1 MNDLSPASAEWWS
14 LVEGEADALYMRWQ
28 LASPLDRIRIV
39 PEVSATLGLAA
50 YQRLEARA
58 YQMLVRAVPEQIH
71 QDLVASRH
79 ISTVALLYRVLC
91 LFQPGGLAERQQ
103 LLQGLTAPPAVSSFA
118 DLSNGLRRWFRWF
131 GRCGRLGVQ
140 VPDASLL
147 LHGVDQLAA
156 KLVAS
161 DAQLSFRMAMLR
173 NTLRLD
179 YTPVVEAVAE
189 YAKAVQAEAE
199 LMSISGGDDPK
210 KRPRVAALSRP
221 PCNFW
226 MTPQGCANG
235 RACQHH
241 HDLQAV
247 QGVGRCWECSS
258 EQHMRPECPV
268 YKKRT
273 EGSEGGDKRREEGK
287 GAGKD
292 KGKKGK
298 GKFKDGKD
306 KEVEVSK
313 EQDKGKGKDGQRK
326 WGSCFLCGSMDHKKP
341 DCPLK
346 KPKVAAAAVAPEV
359 ASSEAAAASA
369 SASAGPSSAQLVDE
383 AVRALKSFRVSAL
396 KSSGVPLGLGG
407 SRVELKSGFGD
418 SDRVEGSERR
428 GLIDG
433 GATHPLRQGYEEEFR
448 GAVPTR
454 VGLAS
459 GSTTLHLSPVNT
471 LLSKDPVDPI
481 IPLHAV
487 CSELGYRATW
497 DGESGCVL
505 THPKSGRLDI
515 KMVAG
520 CPELP
525 ASKVESMI
533 KQLEQLRATKVL
545 RAVSV
550 LNLRGEA
557 GEEVELPDVLSAHV
571 GDIIGI
577 EVGLPK
583 WASRSFPHLDPES
596 VSALVPNLVVDT
608 VLLPF
613 NRRKRRQVECAKGV
627 MLHLF
632 GGSKQWGAAPG
643 RVSLS
648 VDWQRGV
655 DFDAVYPFLLQLAV
669 KGRVEGVVG
678 FLPDVR
684 PGSELL
690 YLKVCMLVA
699 VARAARERDNVFVA
713 LGLKTPKD
721 ESLLSWF
728 EAGQEVLGDLHVAE
742 AQNIRLPRSCVGVAS
757 CGQHLDSLG
766 CACNVEVHTSSWQV
780 FEGLHRTCGG
790 SAASVTKLLGL
801 AWLDWVRDP
810 ETVVSDGLDREGL
823 LLDLIEAE
831 LDSGQ
836 DEPRLAKASS
846 LEAFKSHV
854 LACHRPYRSDCRV
867 CLESRSRARKHTR
880 SPSGPVNTLT
890 ADVAGPFAAGLDVK
904 QEARYALV
912 TVFSQAVEESD
923 PSDFPLPS
931 YEEGLELLE
940 SEETDEVDEELSE
953 REAREADDRN
963 AHWREVMAK
972 CKEPA
977 RIRNFIQAI
986 PLSRKNH
993 HQVLLG
999 LQKCYTRLKHLG
1011 FEPTRFHSDRGKEFM
1026 GEAVTRWIL
1035 ARDMMK
1041 TTTSGDDPAGN
1052 GKVEAA
1058 VNVFKAETRALL
1070 HAADLGPRYWPLAA
1084 RHWAED
1090 LFRKACRSAGS
1101 ESPELVPFGARVM
1114 VRKRSWKIDSWST
1127 RVCPA
1132 RVLGPSP
1139 DLLSGYLVL
1148 PENPEDGKSLLISNV
1163 LFSQVRSPGIVT
1175 LDGVVEAAPFE
1186 GSGKTDGAPAPSAAA
1201 NVEQPDVEK
1210 IPTRSDADSE
1220 LLYEPV
1226 GSSERT
1232 YASGDYWLFDKDKSE
1247 VTRDLGPERVTI
1259 AEFVEGGKTIKVDR
1273 WKDSGKQFLSED
1285 HTQLWVGKTVFRVL
1299 TRGGVRAV
1307 TLLQTPSDTFLNTA
1321 SSESPQTSLLEPKF
1335 GACPSVFYNQGAP
1348 FECWCADR
1356 DCEVCRVKYCTPVL
1370 TVCESSVVSEARS
1383 AHEELSVGAGRL
1395 AALTGNLVVGSG
1407 PKLAALRVIG
1417 SSFGGTQR
1425 ALQPPRGDPVR
1436 RYAVEWAE
1444 ISEATATAW
1453 REAPEIVSEAL
1464 LQHEPG
1470 LTWRSLAEDYVVNQ
1484 LWLDIPDRPPQ
1495 DIFAGSTLI
1504 ARARVFV
1511 EAGNGAGL
1519 EVLTRR
1525 CKRVAF
1531 EEPGDANLLC
1541 DERLARQRFDA
1552 ASMRALVD
1560 LLPEL
1565 QFGDHAGPSPGV
1577 VEAENPPHL
1586 FVAGVHVSGGKIEV
1600 TRSCSDLPAVVR
1612 YMTAFVRANIDVPF
1626 AAVSLSDGS
1635 LLAPCR
1641 DVHNKRGSW
1650 NITLPL
1656 NGGALWI
1663 EDPECEEAEAEWVEC
1678 LPKSGT
1684 HVKGTERLEPA
1695 AAEQLELLGFPI
1707 SRVRNHRFGGDEAD
1721 FGEDSNGADCPSQGL
1736 VTSNA
1741 SACGVSARV
1750 SLLSLLASS
1759 VVPVGERSADQLDD
1773 EFCLLDGDGQPS
1785 HRSLEAEFDFEALL
1799 DSAHRLRQVLHHEEK
1814 ALVEEASCGGGL
1826 ESVETVG
1833 YLRKQVLALERAVEV
1848 HAVDQG
1854 LAEGTYPR
1862 FWAAK
1867 AEALVDTSEEVALE
1881 QQFLQTKTL
1890 SWADVEPELEL
1901 WVPPARDEYE
1911 CLLHEYGTVRRS
1923 TERELSDLQEAGYTV
1938 EWAPSKMVWTR
1949 KAGSGR
1955 RRARA
1960 VICGNFLESRKVE
1973 GSPTLAKAPVF
1984 TSNLDGVSFRCQL
1997 RVAGLLTWH
2006 AATLD
2011 VKKAFLNAGLNE
2023 VLPSRTIIA
2032 TTPPRPLMRMKIC
2045 PPQERWV
2052 VEGAFYGLSVSPR
2065 AWGLLRDRELGR
2077 MHTMFEGQHVW
2088 LEQSRADVSL
2098 WLVRCGPELPSLP
2111 VVREEPLRTHPMSE
2125 DSAADFDLQAP
2136 FGIIGVYV
2144 DDLLLTASRELIQCL
2159 IDMITQVWD
2168 CSDPE
2173 WASEDPVKFLGVEV
2187 RRTRAGV
2194 FHVSQ
2199 ETYLLDLLTK
2209 YPQIEFSAAAPVVP
2223 LVVELEKDVKPETVR
2238 AAQSLAGELTWAAC
2252 RPRSGPGP
2260 DNAYRVNGAGHLLEM
2275 HCDAS
2280 FGPDSGRSQ
2289 TGLVAM
2295 FADAAVAWLSLRQ
2308 STTAL
2313 SSAEAELNGC
2323 LEGFVLGESVTPL
2336 LTELLG
2342 RLVQRTMMNDNVSCV
2357 AILQYPSGN
2366 WRTRHLRLKA
2376 RAWIEQVER
2385 QAWRL
2390 YHVPG
2395 TLMRGDVLTKQLPQ
2409 PRLGPL
2415 LRLLGMRVPED
2426 LGECEPD
2433 VRLLRPP
2440 LSAGELT
2447 LAVSAPCSPAHALA
2461 ALVLLSLVPGADGFN
2476 VAVETA
2482 RVPMML
2488 PGWVVIVGLVLVS
2501 WTVAA
2506 LGFYEGLKWFL
2517 NAALSW
2523 WRRLTRRTPAALSPF
2538 SFPVHL
2544 EASQS
2549 PVRAELR
2556 VRRPSASS
2564 SAQAASDS
2572 IGFMPRPE
2580 PVAPDFS
2587 SRRTRRVSAGPGHRF
2602 AIAPKGGECY
2612 HTRD

>member
-1 MNDLSPASAEWWS
+1 M
-14 LVEGEADALYMRWQ
+14 
-28 LASPLDRIRIV
+28 
-39 PEVSATLGLAA
+39 
-50 YQRLEARA
+50 
-58 YQMLVRAVPEQIH
+58 
-71 QDLVASRH
+71 
-79 ISTVALLYRVLC
+79 
-91 LFQPGGLAERQQ
+91 
-103 LLQGLTAPPAVSSFA
+103 
-118 DLSNGLRRWFRWF
+118 
-131 GRCGRLGVQ
+131 
-140 VPDASLL
+140 
-147 LHGVDQLAA
+147 
-156 KLVAS
+156 
-161 DAQLSFRMAMLR
+161 
-173 NTLRLD
+173 
-179 YTPVVEAVAE
+179 
-189 YAKAVQAEAE
+189 
-199 LMSISGGDDPK
+199 
-210 KRPRVAALSRP
+210 
-221 PCNFW
+221 
-226 MTPQGCANG
+226 
-235 RACQHH
+235 
-241 HDLQAV
+241 
-247 QGVGRCWECSS
+247 
-258 EQHMRPECPV
+258 
-268 YKKRT
+268 
-273 EGSEGGDKRREEGK
+273 
-287 GAGKD
+287 
-292 KGKKGK
+292 
-298 GKFKDGKD
+298 
-306 KEVEVSK
+306 
-313 EQDKGKGKDGQRK
+313 
-326 WGSCFLCGSMDHKKP
+326 
-341 DCPLK
+341 
-346 KPKVAAAAVAPEV
+346 
-359 ASSEAAAASA
+359 
-369 SASAGPSSAQLVDE
+369 
-383 AVRALKSFRVSAL
+383 
-396 KSSGVPLGLGG
+396 
-407 SRVELKSGFGD
+407 
-418 SDRVEGSERR
+418 
-428 GLIDG
+428 
-433 GATHPLRQGYEEEFR
+433 
-448 GAVPTR
+448 
-454 VGLAS
+454 
-459 GSTTLHLSPVNT
+459 
-471 LLSKDPVDPI
+471 
-481 IPLHAV
+481 
-487 CSELGYRATW
+487 
-497 DGESGCVL
+497 
-505 THPKSGRLDI
+505 
-515 KMVAG
+515 
-520 CPELP
+520 
-525 ASKVESMI
+525 
-533 KQLEQLRATKVL
+533 
-545 RAVSV
+545 
-550 LNLRGEA
+550 
-557 GEEVELPDVLSAHV
+557 
-571 GDIIGI
+571 
-577 EVGLPK
+577 
-583 WASRSFPHLDPES
+583 
-596 VSALVPNLVVDT
+596 
-608 VLLPF
+608 
-613 NRRKRRQVECAKGV
+613 
-627 MLHLF
+627 
-632 GGSKQWGAAPG
+632 
-643 RVSLS
+643 
-648 VDWQRGV
+648 
-655 DFDAVYPFLLQLAV
+655 
-669 KGRVEGVVG
+669 
-678 FLPDVR
+678 
-684 PGSELL
+684 
-690 YLKVCMLVA
+690 
-699 VARAARERDNVFVA
+699 
-713 LGLKTPKD
+713 
-721 ESLLSWF
+721 
-728 EAGQEVLGDLHVAE
+728 
-742 AQNIRLPRSCVGVAS
+742 
-757 CGQHLDSLG
+757 
-766 CACNVEVHTSSWQV
+766 
-780 FEGLHRTCGG
+780 
-790 SAASVTKLLGL
+790 
-801 AWLDWVRDP
+801 
-810 ETVVSDGLDREGL
+810 
-823 LLDLIEAE
+823 
-831 LDSGQ
+831 
-836 DEPRLAKASS
+836 
-846 LEAFKSHV
+846 
-854 LACHRPYRSDCRV
+854 
-867 CLESRSRARKHTR
+867 
-880 SPSGPVNTLT
+880 NTLT

-977 RIRNFIQAI
+977 RIRNFIQVI

-1058 VNVFKAETRALL
+1058 VNAFKTETRALL

-1101 ESPELVPFGARVM
+1101 ESPELVPFGSRVM

-1201 NVEQPDVEK
+1201 SVEQPDVGK
-1210 IPTRSDADSE
+1210 IPTPSDADFE

-1226 GSSERT
+1226 GSAERT

-1247 VTRDLGPERVTI
+1247 VTRVHKTPRAALYVPTFTAYLPVALKDLGPERVTI
-1259 AEFVEGGKTIKVDR
+1259 AEFVEGGKTTKVDR
-1273 WKDSGKQFLSED
+1273 WKDTGKQFLSED

-1307 TLLQTPSDTFLNTA
+1307 THLKTPSDTVLNTE
-1321 SSESPQTSLLEPKF
+1321 SSESHACGPSLALPAEPFQKRPPQTRLSEPKI
-1335 GACPSVFYNQGAP
+1335 GVCPGGVSSQGAP
-1348 FECWCADR
+1348 VECWCADR
-1356 DCEVCRVKYCTPVL
+1356 DCDVCRVKYCKPVL
-1370 TVCESSVVSEARS
+1370 PESSVASEG
-1383 AHEELSVGAGRL
+1383 LIMPKFSVGPQSPRFGAGQL
-1395 AALTGNLVVGSG
+1395 AAAKGDLVVGGG
-1407 PKLAALRVIG
+1407 PKLAALRGVSG
-1417 SSFGGTQR
+1417 SAS
-1425 ALQPPRGDPVR
+1425 
-1436 RYAVEWAE
+1436 
-1444 ISEATATAW
+1444 IK
-1453 REAPEIVSEAL
+1453 
-1464 LQHEPG
+1464 PG
-1470 LTWRSLAEDYVVNQ
+1470 
-1484 LWLDIPDRPPQ
+1484 
-1495 DIFAGSTLI
+1495 
-1504 ARARVFV
+1504 
-1511 EAGNGAGL
+1511 
-1519 EVLTRR
+1519 R
-1525 CKRVAF
+1525 CKHVTF

-1541 DERLARQRFDA
+1541 EERLARQRFDA

-1565 QFGDHAGPSPGV
+1565 QLGDHVCPSPGV
-1577 VEAENPPHL
+1577 VEAESPPHL
-1586 FVAGVHVSGGKIEV
+1586 FVAGVHVSGGKVEV
-1600 TRSCSDLPAVVR
+1600 TRSCSDLPVVVR

-1635 LLAPCR
+1635 LLAPRR
-1641 DVHNKRGSW
+1641 DIHNERGSW

-1656 NGGALWI
+1656 NGGALWV

-1678 LPKSGT
+1678 PPKSGT
-1684 HVKGTERLEPA
+1684 HVKGRIERARDGVILIRPHRWHACVPGEGKRLNLTAYTPRGIESLEPS

-1707 SRVRNHRFGGDEAD
+1707 SRVWNHRFGGDEAD
-1721 FGEDSNGADCPSQGL
+1721 FGEDSSG
-1736 VTSNA
+1736 
-1741 SACGVSARV
+1741 ARV
-1750 SLLSLLASS
+1750 SLLSLLAST
-1759 VVPVGERSADQLDD
+1759 VVPVDERSADQLDD

-1785 HRSLEAEFDFEALL
+1785 HPSLEAEFDFEALL
-1799 DSAHRLRQVLHHEEK
+1799 DSAHRLRRVLHHEEK

-1854 LAEGTYPR
+1854 LAGGTYPR

-2032 TTPPRPLMRMKIC
+2032 TTPPRPLMRMKHL
-2045 PPQERWV
+2045 PSARSA
-2052 VEGAFYGLSVSPR
+2052 GLLKARFYGLSVSPR
-2065 AWGLLRDRELGR
+2065 AWGLFRDRELGR

-2088 LEQSRADVSL
+2088 LEQSRADVSM

-2125 DSAADFDLQAP
+2125 DSAVDFELQAP

-2173 WASEDPVKFLGVEV
+2173 WASEDAVKFLGVEV
-2187 RRTRAGV
+2187 RRTSSGV
-2194 FHVSQ
+2194 FHLSQ
-2199 ETYLLDLLTK
+2199 ETYLLDLLKK
-2209 YPQIEFSAAAPVVP
+2209 YPQIEFSAPAPVVP
-2223 LVVELEKDVKPETVR
+2223 LVVEFEKDVKPETVR

-2252 RPRSGPGP
+2252 RTRPDIAFATNRLSQLISRSPAAAIRIGYSVLQYLRGTVSLGLVYGQPRSGPGP
-2260 DNAYRVNGAGHLLEM
+2260 DNAYRVNGTAHLLEM

-2289 TGLVAM
+2289 SGLVAM

-2376 RAWIEQVER
+2376 RAWIEQV
-2385 QAWRL
+2385 
-2390 YHVPG
+2390 
-2395 TLMRGDVLTKQLPQ
+2395 
-2409 PRLGPL
+2409 
-2415 LRLLGMRVPED
+2415 
-2426 LGECEPD
+2426 
-2433 VRLLRPP
+2433 
-2440 LSAGELT
+2440 
-2447 LAVSAPCSPAHALA
+2447 
-2461 ALVLLSLVPGADGFN
+2461 
-2476 VAVETA
+2476 
-2482 RVPMML
+2482 
-2488 PGWVVIVGLVLVS
+2488 
-2501 WTVAA
+2501 
-2506 LGFYEGLKWFL
+2506 
-2517 NAALSW
+2517 
-2523 WRRLTRRTPAALSPF
+2523 
-2538 SFPVHL
+2538 
-2544 EASQS
+2544 
-2549 PVRAELR
+2549 
-2556 VRRPSASS
+2556 
-2564 SAQAASDS
+2564 
-2572 IGFMPRPE
+2572 
-2580 PVAPDFS
+2580 
-2587 SRRTRRVSAGPGHRF
+2587 
-2602 AIAPKGGECY
+2602 
-2612 HTRD
+2612 